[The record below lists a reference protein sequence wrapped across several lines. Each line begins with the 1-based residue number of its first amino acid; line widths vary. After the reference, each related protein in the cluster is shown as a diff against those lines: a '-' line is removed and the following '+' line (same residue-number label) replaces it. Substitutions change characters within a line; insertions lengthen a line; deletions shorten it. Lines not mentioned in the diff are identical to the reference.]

1 MNDIA
6 RDDSN
11 RSSHAPVCGGCG
23 AELPGSG
30 TPCPE
35 CGRLS
40 APVPRWAL
48 LGRDRRLFTPR
59 RLLLAGV
66 MVVLFGLLIWTNYPF
81 LPNFKILLFNRP
93 TTSLSSTSL
102 PGQWS
107 MNGRDLAQSRYVD
120 SLSDQPAD
128 QPAGRVLWSQDL
140 GEATLSAPVVADGVV
155 YIGGHFKIL
164 ALNTETGRN
173 LWERKTTGPVN
184 SSMAVA
190 GDSLYVGF
198 LDRRLVALNPET
210 GETRWEVKTG
220 GHITSSPVIAKGI
233 VYAGSW
239 DGSIYALD
247 AATGDRIW
255 RYETGGRVRLQPA
268 IHEGVLAASASDGQL
283 YILDARTGQDRFR
296 FRTPKSGSASPVM
309 ANEMAYLPAAG
320 ALYALDT
327 SAREIPGLY
336 QFKKIWAQSYLWQV
350 PGVPRPPA
358 QRSSR
363 WRFAPDG
370 SSSSIVAAPA
380 IAEDAMFIGDLQGN
394 FYGLDALTGTEL
406 WRFQAQGGISTSPL
420 IAGGQVYFGTR
431 DGFFYALNKFDGE
444 IIWRLSLGASIDIS
458 PAYSNGRLYVRTN
471 DGLLHAVE

>member
-1 MNDIA
+1 M
-6 RDDSN
+6 S
-11 RSSHAPVCGGCG
+11 V
-23 AELPGSG
+23 
-30 TPCPE
+30 T
-35 CGRLS
+35 
-40 APVPRWAL
+40 VPRWAL
-48 LGRDRRLFTPR
+48 LGRDRRLFAPR

-66 MVVLFGLLIWTNYPF
+66 MVVLVGLLAWTNYPF

-93 TTSLSSTSL
+93 STSLSSTSL

-107 MNGRDLAQSRYVD
+107 MSGRDLAQSRYVA
-120 SLSDQPAD
+120 SLSDQAAD

-140 GEATLSAPVVADGVV
+140 GQATLAAPVVADGVI

-164 ALNTETGRN
+164 ALDGETGRSI
-173 LWERKTTGPVN
+173 WERKTTGPVD
-184 SSMAVA
+184 SSLAVA

-198 LDRRLVALNPET
+198 LERRLVALNPET

-220 GHITSSPVIAKGI
+220 GHITSSPVVANGI

-247 AATGDRIW
+247 AATGERIW
-255 RYETGGRVRLQPA
+255 RYETEGRVRLQPA
-268 IHEGVLAASASDGQL
+268 IHEGVLAAAASDGKL

-296 FRTPKSGSASPVM
+296 FRTSKSGTASPVM
-309 ANEMAYLPAAG
+309 ANDLAYLPAEG
-320 ALYALDT
+320 ILHALDT
-327 SAREIPGLY
+327 TAREIPGQY
-336 QFKKIWAQSYLWQV
+336 QFKKVWAQGYLWQV

-380 IAEDAMFIGDLQGN
+380 VAEEAMFIGDLRGN
-394 FYGLDALTGTEL
+394 FYALDALTGTEL
-406 WRFQAQGGISTSPL
+406 WRFQAEGGISTSPV
-420 IAGGQVYFGTR
+420 IAGDRVYFGTR
-431 DGFFYALNKFDGE
+431 DGFLYALNRFDGAV
-444 IIWRLSLGASIDIS
+444 IWRLSLGASIDIS
-458 PAYSNGRLYVRTN
+458 PAYSGGRLYVRTN